1 MYFAV
6 GCTDGKTYIW
16 DIRQPNDLLYTLSH
30 GEPLQPLDEHEHR
43 EMLDTGMRFC
53 SWGDNATRLYTGSSD
68 GVVKVWDITR
78 SPEDVFIKD
87 LVTLDSGV
95 MSGAFSPDK
104 TSLLVG
110 EVNGSINVLQVG
122 REDCTVKEMEPL
134 RLISA
139 STYSPESPT
148 RSNSPASSSTLDLL
162 VDPDSGVAI
171 AAELVRSDQI
181 EIVPFGGLP
190 IRQATQGI
198 NYSGPYDSAEDA
210 WLLRERALDSQR
222 NLVDS
227 PGEQCNLLACK
238 DSILKLTCEEAG
250 DSGRSTDRIPDEL
263 RKAWKK
269 VGSDI
274 TVVAGKTKCTTCGRP
289 ARPSVGGGPQTI
301 TDREALCERCGF
313 ECFRCGNRAVVSSE
327 TDVLWCLSCDREWEV
342 GALGYEALERR
353 RGSKNGRAAKRAEW
367 RRDSEE
373 SIEDATLG
381 DEMNDLADYY
391 HSLWI
396 DRPSSP
402 L

>member
-1 MYFAV
+1 
-6 GCTDGKTYIW
+6 
-16 DIRQPNDLLYTLSH
+16 
-30 GEPLQPLDEHEHR
+30 
-43 EMLDTGMRFC
+43 MRFC
-53 SWGDNATRLYTGSSD
+53 SWGNNATRLYTGSSD

-139 STYSPESPT
+139 SPDYPESPT
-148 RSNSPASSSTLDLL
+148 HSNSPASSSTLDLP
-162 VDPDSGVAI
+162 VDSDSGVAI

-210 WLLRERALDSQR
+210 WLLREKALDSQR

-238 DSILKLTCEEAG
+238 DNIVKLTCEEAG
-250 DSGRSTDRIPDEL
+250 DSGRSADRIPDEL

-269 VGSDI
+269 VGSDVA
-274 TVVAGKTKCTTCGRP
+274 VVSGKTKCTTCGRP

-327 TDVLWCLSCDREWEV
+327 TDVLWCLSCGCEWEV

-353 RGSKNGRAAKRAEW
+353 RGPKNGRAARRAEW
-367 RRDSEE
+367 RRGSEE

-396 DRPSSP
+396 DRPPSP

>member
-1 MYFAV
+1 MYFAA

-16 DIRQPNDLLYTLSH
+16 DIRQPNELLYTLSH

-139 STYSPESPT
+139 SNSPESST
-148 RSNSPASSSTLDLL
+148 RSNSLAFSSTLDLP
-162 VDPDSGVAI
+162 VDSDSGVAI

-181 EIVPFGGLP
+181 EIVPFGGL
-190 IRQATQGI
+190 
-198 NYSGPYDSAEDA
+198 
-210 WLLRERALDSQR
+210 
-222 NLVDS
+222 
-227 PGEQCNLLACK
+227 
-238 DSILKLTCEEAG
+238 
-250 DSGRSTDRIPDEL
+250 DR
-263 RKAWKK
+263 K
-269 VGSDI
+269 S
-274 TVVAGKTKCTTCGRP
+274 VV
-289 ARPSVGGGPQTI
+289 
-301 TDREALCERCGF
+301 
-313 ECFRCGNRAVVSSE
+313 
-327 TDVLWCLSCDREWEV
+327 
-342 GALGYEALERR
+342 
-353 RGSKNGRAAKRAEW
+353 
-367 RRDSEE
+367 
-373 SIEDATLG
+373 
-381 DEMNDLADYY
+381 
-391 HSLWI
+391 
-396 DRPSSP
+396 
-402 L
+402 